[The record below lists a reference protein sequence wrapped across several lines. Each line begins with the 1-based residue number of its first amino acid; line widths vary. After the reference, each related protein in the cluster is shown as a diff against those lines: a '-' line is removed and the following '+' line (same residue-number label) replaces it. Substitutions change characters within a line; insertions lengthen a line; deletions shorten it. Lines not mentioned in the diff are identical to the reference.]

1 MENLMTLQPY
11 LNQLRP
17 RKESYVEHVDRIQ
30 NLLIETSMMS
40 PNELIKYGGLRAKI
54 LQKAIEDG
62 TPLETDSGTFPLTWI
77 DDSDKESFNS
87 TIGTA
92 DIS

>member
-30 NLLIETSMMS
+30 NLLIVEYYILTIARKS
-40 PNELIKYGGLRAKI
+40 KI
-54 LQKAIEDG
+54 Y
-62 TPLETDSGTFPLTWI
+62 S
-77 DDSDKESFNS
+77 
-87 TIGTA
+87 
-92 DIS
+92 